1 MKKVIAFSTVFICFI
16 VLTSHTNK
24 KMEEGMFPLSEMK
37 NIDLQQIGLKM
48 APQDLYNPNGTSLID
63 AIVRVGG
70 CTGSFLSNDGLIV
83 TNHHCAFGFVTAIS
97 TPQNNYMKQG
107 FLARNRSEEQVAKGL
122 VCKITASYED
132 VSAKVLAGTEEMSD
146 PNERL
151 QKIASNIK
159 SVTTA
164 ENQANPGLQCE
175 ISEMF
180 TGRTYVL
187 FRYKLLK
194 DVRLVYVPARSIGE
208 YGGELDN
215 WVWPRHSGD
224 FAFLRAYVAPDGSA
238 AEYSE
243 KNVPDK
249 PAKFLKV
256 HPKGVKEN
264 DFVFIL
270 GYPGRT
276 FRHQPAKFFQ
286 YHEQFYLKY
295 ISEIYDWQINKM
307 EEMSK
312 GNDSIEIRYAGKI
325 KSLANVT
332 KNYKGKLQGFRR
344 AGLTQQKAND
354 EQQLQQFI
362 LADAAL
368 SKKYSNV
375 IPRINTLY
383 DEIIANAPRNMWYDF
398 IYTISPTMQFAG
410 AIDNY
415 GDAYNKLKTDA
426 EKKEFMDKQKPRLEQ
441 MYNRYLSNFDKPFDQ
456 AALVKMFE
464 DALALDPNNRIQT
477 IDALLAKK
485 QIKGKEDV
493 ARYVTELFNKS
504 ILSQPEK
511 IKAIFEKDPAKL
523 FKLKDP
529 MITIASSLNEEM
541 NPEDEKDRKRE
552 SELNLLM
559 AKYVDAKSV
568 WKNRQFIPDA
578 NGTLRFT
585 YGFVKGYMPN
595 DGEYNKPFTTLKGVI
610 EKESEEYEL
619 LQVIKDLYAARDYG
633 MFMHPDLGDLPVNI
647 LYNLDTTG
655 GNSGSPIMNA
665 YGELIGVNFDRAYTA
680 TINDY
685 AWNET
690 YSRSVAVDIRYVLWI
705 LQKVAKADY
714 LLAEMNVPVQ

>member
-1 MKKVIAFSTVFICFI
+1 MKRVIAFFT
-16 VLTSHTNK
+16 VLTCFVILSSHTNK
-24 KMEEGMFPLSEMK
+24 RMEEGMFPLSEMK
-37 NIDLQQIGLKM
+37 NIDLQKIGLKM

-70 CTGSFLSNDGLIV
+70 CTGSFVSNDGLIV
-83 TNHHCAFGFVTAIS
+83 TNHHCAFSFVTAIS
-97 TPQNNYMKQG
+97 TTKNNYMKEG
-107 FLARNRSEEQVAKGL
+107 FLAKSRNEEQLARGL
-122 VCKITASYED
+122 ICKITASYED
-132 VSAKVLAGTEEMSD
+132 VSVKVLAGTESISD
-146 PNERL
+146 PNDRL

-159 SVTTA
+159 SVTAA
-164 ENQANPGLQCE
+164 ENKANPDLQCE

-238 AEYSE
+238 AEYNE
-243 KNVPDK
+243 NNIPYK

-256 HPKGVKEN
+256 NPKGVKEN
-264 DFVFIL
+264 DFIFIL

-286 YHEQFYLKY
+286 YHEEYYLKY

-312 GNDSIEIRYAGKI
+312 GSDSLEIRYAGKI

-344 AGLTQQKAND
+344 AGLTQQKKND
-354 EQQLQQFI
+354 EEELNRFI
-362 LADAAL
+362 NADAAL
-368 SKKYSNV
+368 KSKYSNV
-375 IPRINTLY
+375 IPRINELY

-398 IYTISPTMQFAG
+398 VYTVSPAMQFA
-410 AIDNY
+410 ATIDNY
-415 GDAYNKLKTDA
+415 GDAWRNLKTEQ
-426 EKKEFMDKQKPRLEQ
+426 EKKDFIEKQRPRMQQ
-441 MYNRYLSNFDKPFDQ
+441 MLSKYSGAYDRDFEQ
-456 AALVKMFE
+456 AALIKMIE
-464 DALALDPNNRIQT
+464 DALRLDKNNRIKT
-477 IDALLAKK
+477 IDNLMSKK
-485 QIKGKEDV
+485 AIKSKEDIT
-493 ARYVTELFNKS
+493 RYVTELYNKS
-504 ILSQPEK
+504 MFSDPAKVSAL
-511 IKAIFEKDPAKL
+511 FEKDLEKL
-523 FKLKDP
+523 LKLKDP
-529 MITIASSLNEEM
+529 MIALASSLNEEM

-559 AKYVDAKSV
+559 AKYVDAKST

-595 DGEYNKPFTTLKGVI
+595 DGEYDKPFTTLKGVV

-619 LQVIKDLYAARDYG
+619 LQAVKDLYAAKDFG
-633 MFMHPDLGDLPVNI
+633 NFIHPDLGEVPVNI

-665 YGELIGVNFDRAYTA
+665 NGELIGVNFDRAYTA

-690 YSRSVAVDIRYVLWI
+690 YSRSVGVDVRYVLWV
-705 LQKVAKADY
+705 LQKVAKADH
-714 LLAEMNVPVQ
+714 LLTEMNVQ

>member
-1 MKKVIAFSTVFICFI
+1 MKKFFAFVTVLVSF
-16 VLTSHTNK
+16 VLLSSHTNK

-37 NIDLQQIGLKM
+37 NINLQQIGLKM

-97 TPQNNYMKQG
+97 TPQHNYMKEG
-107 FLARNRSEEQVAKGL
+107 FLAKTRGEERLAQGL

-132 VSAKVLAGTEEMSD
+132 VSVKVLAGTESIAD

-151 QKIASNIK
+151 QRIATNIRNI
-159 SVTTA
+159 TTA
-164 ENQANPGLQCE
+164 ENKANKDLQCE

-243 KNVPDK
+243 KNIPYK

-256 HPKGVKEN
+256 NPKGVKEN
-264 DFVFIL
+264 DFVFVL

-276 FRHQPAKFFQ
+276 YRHQPAKFFE
-286 YHEQFYLKY
+286 YHEAFYLKY
-295 ISEIYDWQINKM
+295 ISEMYDWQINKM

-312 GNDSIEIRYAGKI
+312 GNDSLEIRYAGRM
-325 KSLANVT
+325 KSLANTT
-332 KNYKGKLQGFRR
+332 KNFKGKLQGFRR
-344 AGLTQQKAND
+344 AGLTKQKAED
-354 EQQLQQFI
+354 EKQLEQFI
-362 LADAAL
+362 AADPSL
-368 SKKYSNV
+368 RNKYSEV
-375 IPRINTLY
+375 IPRINTIY
-383 DEIIANAPRNMWYDF
+383 GEIIANAPRNLWYDF
-398 IYTISPTMQFAG
+398 VYSTVPALQFA
-410 AIDNY
+410 ATIDNY
-415 GDAYNKLKTDA
+415 ADAFNELKTDSA
-426 EKKEFMDKQKPRLEQ
+426 KDAFILKQKPRIEQ
-441 MYNRYLSNFDKPFDQ
+441 MLSRYLSSYDKTLEH
-456 AALVKMFE
+456 AALINMLE
-464 DALALDPNNRIQT
+464 RAQGLDAQNRIQT
-477 IDALLAKK
+477 IDAMMAKK
-485 QIKGKEDV
+485 INFIKFTD
-493 ARYVTELFNKS
+493 ELFTKS
-504 ILSQPEK
+504 IFCSPEK
-511 IKAIFEKDPAKL
+511 VKALYEKDVKKL
-523 FKLKDP
+523 FAIKDP
-529 MITIASSLNEEM
+529 MKTFASSLNQEM

-559 AKYVDAKSV
+559 AKYVDAKSI
-568 WKNRQFIPDA
+568 WKQKQFIPDA

-585 YGFVKGYMPN
+585 YGSVKGYTPN
-595 DGEYNKPFTTLKGVI
+595 DGEYNKPFTTLTGVI
-610 EKESEEYEL
+610 EKESAEFEL
-619 LQVIKDLYAARDYG
+619 LAVIKELHKARDYG
-633 MFMHPDLGDLPVNI
+633 SFMHPDLNDLPVNI

-655 GNSGSPIMNA
+655 GNSGSPVMNA

-690 YSRSVAVDIRYVLWI
+690 YSRSVAVDIRYVLWV
-705 LQKVAKADY
+705 LQKVAKADN
-714 LLAEMNVPVQ
+714 LLKEMNVN

>member
-1 MKKVIAFSTVFICFI
+1 MKKLLALIFILPAFVILS
-16 VLTSHTNK
+16 SHTNK
-24 KMEEGMFPLSEMK
+24 KMEEGMFPLSEMR
-37 NIDLQQIGLKM
+37 NINLQQIGLKM

-70 CTGSFLSNDGLIV
+70 CTGSFVSNDGLIV

-97 TPQNNYMKQG
+97 TPKDNYMKEG
-107 FLARNRSEEQVAKGL
+107 FLAKTKSEERLAQGL

-132 VSAKVLAGTEEMSD
+132 VSAKVLNGTESIAD

-151 QKIASNIK
+151 VRIGNNIK
-159 SVTTA
+159 SITA
-164 ENQANPGLQCE
+164 RENRSNPGLQCE

-243 KNVPDK
+243 NNVPYK

-256 HPKGVKEN
+256 NPKGVKEN
-264 DFVFIL
+264 DFVFVL

-276 FRHQPAKFFQ
+276 YRHQPAKFFQ
-286 YHEQFYLKY
+286 YHEEFYLKY

-307 EEMSK
+307 NEMSK
-312 GNDSIEIRYAGKI
+312 GNDSLEIKYAGKI
-325 KSLANVT
+325 KSLANTT
-332 KNYKGKLQGFRR
+332 KNFKGKLQGFRR
-344 AGLTQQKAND
+344 AGLTRQKFND
-354 EQQLQQFI
+354 EKQLELFI
-362 LADAAL
+362 SADPAL
-368 SKKYSNV
+368 RNKYSDV

-383 DEIIANAPRNMWYDF
+383 DEIIANAPRNLWYDF
-398 IYTISPTMQFAG
+398 VYSTVPALQFA
-410 AIDNY
+410 ATIDNY
-415 GDAYNKLKTDA
+415 ADSYNALPTDSA
-426 EKKEFMDKQKPRLEQ
+426 KKDFIAKQKPRLEQ
-441 MYNRYLSNFDKPFDQ
+441 MLNRYIGSYDKPFELAAFQMLLQQ
-456 AALVKMFE
+456 AQQLNAQ
-464 DALALDPNNRIQT
+464 NRVTT
-477 IDALLAKK
+477 IDELLAKK
-485 QIKGKEDV
+485 VDLTAFANQL
-493 ARYVTELFNKS
+493 YTKS
-504 ILSQPEK
+504 I
-511 IKAIFEKDPAKL
+511 FTNPAKVKAL
-523 FKLKDP
+523 FDKDITKLFALKDP
-529 MITIASSLNEEM
+529 MKTFASSLNAEM

-559 AKYVDAKSV
+559 AKYVDAKSIF
-568 WKNRQFIPDA
+568 KQKQFIPDA

-585 YGFVKGYMPN
+585 YGTVKGYMPN
-595 DGEYNKPFTTLKGVI
+595 DGEWNKPFTTLTGVI
-610 EKESEEYEL
+610 EKESAEYEL
-619 LQVIKDLYAARDYG
+619 LAVIKELHQAREYG
-633 MFMHPDLGDLPVNI
+633 NFMHPDLNDLPVNI

-655 GNSGSPIMNA
+655 GNSGSPVMNA

-690 YSRSVAVDIRYVLWI
+690 YSRSVAVDIRYVLWV
-705 LQKVAKADY
+705 LQKVAKADA
-714 LLAEMNVPVQ
+714 LLTEMQIDG

>member
-1 MKKVIAFSTVFICFI
+1 MKKFFAFVTILVSF
-16 VLTSHTNK
+16 VLLSSHTNR

-37 NIDLQQIGLKM
+37 NINLQQIGLKM

-70 CTGSFLSNDGLIV
+70 CTGSFLSDDGLIV

-97 TPQNNYMKQG
+97 TPQHNYMKEG
-107 FLARNRSEEQVAKGL
+107 FLAKTRGEERLAQGL

-132 VSAKVLAGTEEMSD
+132 VSVNVLAGTESIAD

-151 QKIASNIK
+151 QRIATNIRNI
-159 SVTTA
+159 TTA
-164 ENQANPGLQCE
+164 ENKANKDLQCE

-215 WVWPRHSGD
+215 WIWPRHSGD

-243 KNVPDK
+243 KNIPYK

-256 HPKGVKEN
+256 NPKGVKEN
-264 DFVFIL
+264 DFVFVL

-276 FRHQPAKFFQ
+276 YRHQPAKFFE
-286 YHEQFYLKY
+286 YHEAFYLKY
-295 ISEIYDWQINKM
+295 ISEMYDWQINKM

-312 GNDSIEIRYAGKI
+312 GNDSLEIRYAGRM
-325 KSLANVT
+325 KSLANTT
-332 KNYKGKLQGFRR
+332 KNFKGKLQGFRR
-344 AGLTQQKAND
+344 AGLTKQKAED
-354 EQQLQQFI
+354 EKQLEQFI
-362 LADAAL
+362 AADPSL
-368 SKKYSNV
+368 RNKYSEV
-375 IPRINTLY
+375 IPRINTIY
-383 DEIIANAPRNMWYDF
+383 GEIIANAPRNLWYDF
-398 IYTISPTMQFAG
+398 VYSTVPALQFA
-410 AIDNY
+410 ATIDNY
-415 GDAYNKLKTDA
+415 ADAFNELKTDSA
-426 EKKEFMDKQKPRLEQ
+426 KDAFILKQKPRIEQ
-441 MYNRYLSNFDKPFDQ
+441 MLSRYLSSYDKPLEH
-456 AALVKMFE
+456 AALINMLE
-464 DALALDPNNRIQT
+464 QAQGLDAQNRIQT
-477 IDALLAKK
+477 IDAMMAKK
-485 QIKGKEDV
+485 INFIKFTD
-493 ARYVTELFNKS
+493 ELFTKS
-504 ILSQPEK
+504 IFCSPEK
-511 IKAIFEKDPAKL
+511 VKALYEKDVKKL
-523 FKLKDP
+523 FAIKDP
-529 MITIASSLNEEM
+529 MKTFASSLNQEM

-559 AKYVDAKSV
+559 AKYVDAKSI
-568 WKNRQFIPDA
+568 WKQKQFIPDA

-585 YGFVKGYMPN
+585 YGSVKGYTPN
-595 DGEYNKPFTTLKGVI
+595 DGEYNKPFTTLTGVI
-610 EKESEEYEL
+610 EKESAEFEL
-619 LQVIKDLYAARDYG
+619 LGVIKELHKARDYG
-633 MFMHPDLGDLPVNI
+633 SFMHPDLNDLPVNI

-655 GNSGSPIMNA
+655 GNSGSPVMNA

-690 YSRSVAVDIRYVLWI
+690 YSRSVAVDIRYVLWV
-705 LQKVAKADY
+705 LQKVAKADN
-714 LLAEMNVPVQ
+714 LLKEMNVN

>member
-1 MKKVIAFSTVFICFI
+1 MKKLFAFVT
-16 VLTSHTNK
+16 VLTSFILLSSHTNK

-37 NIDLQQIGLKM
+37 NINLQQIGLKM
-48 APQDLYNPNGTSLID
+48 SPQELYNPNGTSLID

-70 CTGSFLSNDGLIV
+70 CTGSFVSNDGLIV

-97 TPQNNYMKQG
+97 TPQHNYMKEG
-107 FLARNRSEEQVAKGL
+107 FLANTRGEERLAQGL

-132 VSAKVLAGTEEMSD
+132 VSIKVLAGTESITD

-151 QKIASNIK
+151 QRIATNIR
-159 SVTTA
+159 SITAA
-164 ENQANPGLQCE
+164 ENRANKDLQCE

-243 KNVPDK
+243 KNVPYK

-256 HPKGVKEN
+256 NPKGVKEN
-264 DFVFIL
+264 DFVFVL

-286 YHEQFYLKY
+286 YHEEFYLKY
-295 ISEIYDWQINKM
+295 ISENYDWQINKM
-307 EEMSK
+307 AEMSK
-312 GNDSIEIRYAGKI
+312 GNDSLEIRYAGRM
-325 KSLANVT
+325 KSLANTT
-332 KNYKGKLQGFRR
+332 KNFKGKLQGFRR
-344 AGLTQQKAND
+344 AGLTKQKFED
-354 EQQLQQFI
+354 EKQLEQFI
-362 LADAAL
+362 AADPTL
-368 SKKYSNV
+368 RTKYSDV
-375 IPRINTLY
+375 FPRINTLY
-383 DEIIANAPRNMWYDF
+383 DQIITNAPRNLWYDF
-398 IYTISPTMQFAG
+398 VYSTVPALQFA
-410 AIDNY
+410 ATIDNY
-415 GDAYNKLKTDA
+415 ADAYNELKTDSA
-426 EKKEFMDKQKPRLEQ
+426 KEAFISKQKPRIEQ
-441 MYNRYLSNFDKPFDQ
+441 MLARYMSSYDKPLEQ
-456 AALVKMFE
+456 AALLHM
-464 DALALDPNNRIQT
+464 LDEAKTLNTDNRIHT
-477 IDALLAKK
+477 IDAMLTKK
-485 QIKGKEDV
+485 VDFTKFV
-493 ARYVTELFNKS
+493 NELFAKS
-504 ILSQPEK
+504 LFCSPEK
-511 IKAIFEKDPAKL
+511 IKALYERDIKKL
-523 FKLKDP
+523 FALKDP
-529 MITIASSLNEEM
+529 MKTFASSLNEEM

-559 AKYVDAKSV
+559 AKYVDAKSI
-568 WKNRQFIPDA
+568 WKQKQFIPDA

-585 YGFVKGYMPN
+585 YGSVKGYTPN
-595 DGEYNKPFTTLKGVI
+595 DGEFNKPFTTLTGVI
-610 EKESEEYEL
+610 EKESAEYEL
-619 LQVIKDLYAARDYG
+619 LGVIKELHKARDFG
-633 MFMHPDLGDLPVNI
+633 SFMHPDLNDLPVNI

-655 GNSGSPIMNA
+655 GNSGSPVMNA

-690 YSRSVAVDIRYVLWI
+690 YSRSVAVDIRYVLWV
-705 LQKVAKADY
+705 LQKVAKADN
-714 LLAEMNVPVQ
+714 LLKEMNVN

>member
-1 MKKVIAFSTVFICFI
+1 MKKIIAFSAVFTCFL

-97 TPQNNYMKQG
+97 TPENNYMKQG
-107 FLARNRSEEQVAKGL
+107 FLARNRSEERLAKGL

-132 VSAKVLAGTEEMSD
+132 VSMKVLAGTDELSD

-159 SVTTA
+159 AVTAA
-164 ENQANPGLQCE
+164 ENQANPTLQCE

-224 FAFLRAYVAPDGSA
+224 FAFLRAYVAPDGTA

-243 KNVPDK
+243 NNLPYK

-256 HPKGVKEN
+256 NPKGVKEN

-312 GNDSIEIRYAGKI
+312 GSDSLEIRYAGKI

-344 AGLTQQKAND
+344 AGLTQQKMND
-354 EQQLQQFI
+354 ENELNKFI
-362 LADAAL
+362 MADAAL

-398 IYTISPTMQFAG
+398 VYTVSPAMQFAA

-426 EKKEFMDKQKPRLEQ
+426 EKKDFMEKQKPRLEQ
-441 MYNRYLSNFDKPFDQ
+441 MYNRYMGSYDRPFEQ
-456 AALVKMFE
+456 AALIKMIE
-464 DALALDPNNRIQT
+464 DAYVLNQNNRIKT
-477 IDALLAKK
+477 IDVLANK
-485 QIKGKEDV
+485 QIKGKADIT
-493 ARYVTELFNKS
+493 RYVTELYDRS
-504 ILSQPEK
+504 ILSNPEK
-511 IKAIFEKDPAKL
+511 VKAIFEKDPAKL

-529 MITIASSLNEEM
+529 MIAVASSLNDEM

-559 AKYVDAKSV
+559 AKYVDAKSI

-595 DGEYNKPFTTLKGVI
+595 DGEYNKPFTTLKGVL

-619 LQVIKDLYAARDYG
+619 LQVIKDLYAARDFG
-633 MFMHPDLGDLPVNI
+633 MFMHPELGDLPVNI

-714 LLAEMNVPVQ
+714 LLTEMNVPIQ

>member
-1 MKKVIAFSTVFICFI
+1 
-16 VLTSHTNK
+16 
-24 KMEEGMFPLSEMK
+24 MFPLSEMR
-37 NIDLQQIGLKM
+37 NINLQQIGLKM

-70 CTGSFLSNDGLIV
+70 CTGSFVSNDGLIV

-97 TPQNNYMKQG
+97 TPKDNYMKEG
-107 FLARNRSEEQVAKGL
+107 FLAKTKSEERLAQGL

-132 VSAKVLAGTEEMSD
+132 VSAKVLNGTESIAD

-151 QKIASNIK
+151 VRIGNNIK
-159 SVTTA
+159 SITA
-164 ENQANPGLQCE
+164 RENRSNPGLQCE

-243 KNVPDK
+243 NNVPYK

-256 HPKGVKEN
+256 NPKGVKEN
-264 DFVFIL
+264 DFVFVL

-276 FRHQPAKFFQ
+276 YRHQPAKFFQ
-286 YHEQFYLKY
+286 YHEEFYLKY
-295 ISEIYDWQINKM
+295 ISEMYDWQINKM
-307 EEMSK
+307 NEMSK
-312 GNDSIEIRYAGKI
+312 GNDSLEIKYAGKI
-325 KSLANVT
+325 KSLANTT
-332 KNYKGKLQGFRR
+332 KNFKGKLQGFRR
-344 AGLTQQKAND
+344 AGLTRQKFDD
-354 EQQLQQFI
+354 EKQLELFI
-362 LADAAL
+362 SADPAL
-368 SKKYSNV
+368 RNKYSDV

-383 DEIIANAPRNMWYDF
+383 DEIIANAPRNLWYDF
-398 IYTISPTMQFAG
+398 VYSTVPALQFA
-410 AIDNY
+410 ATIDNY
-415 GDAYNKLKTDA
+415 ADSYNALPTDSA
-426 EKKEFMDKQKPRLEQ
+426 KKDFIAKQKPRLEQ
-441 MYNRYLSNFDKPFDQ
+441 MLNRYIGSYDKPFELAAFQMLLQQ
-456 AALVKMFE
+456 AQQLNAQNKVT
-464 DALALDPNNRIQT
+464 T
-477 IDALLAKK
+477 IDELLAKK
-485 QIKGKEDV
+485 VDLTAFANQL
-493 ARYVTELFNKS
+493 YTKS
-504 ILSQPEK
+504 I
-511 IKAIFEKDPAKL
+511 FTNPAKVKAL
-523 FKLKDP
+523 FDKDITKLFALKDP
-529 MITIASSLNEEM
+529 MKTFASSLNAEM

-559 AKYVDAKSV
+559 AKYVDAKSIF
-568 WKNRQFIPDA
+568 KQKQFIPDA

-585 YGFVKGYMPN
+585 YGTVKGYMPN
-595 DGEYNKPFTTLKGVI
+595 DGEWNKPFTTLTGVI
-610 EKESEEYEL
+610 EKESAEYEL
-619 LQVIKDLYAARDYG
+619 LAVIKELHQARDYG
-633 MFMHPDLGDLPVNI
+633 NFMHPDLNDLPVNI

-655 GNSGSPIMNA
+655 GNSGSPVMNA

-690 YSRSVAVDIRYVLWI
+690 YSRSVAVDIRYVLWV
-705 LQKVAKADY
+705 LQKVAKADA
-714 LLAEMNVPVQ
+714 LLTEMQIDG

>member
-1 MKKVIAFSTVFICFI
+1 MKKIIAFSAVFTCFL

-97 TPQNNYMKQG
+97 TPENNYMKQG
-107 FLARNRSEEQVAKGL
+107 FLARNRSEERLAKGL

-132 VSAKVLAGTEEMSD
+132 VSMKVLAGTDELSD

-159 SVTTA
+159 AVTAA
-164 ENQANPGLQCE
+164 ENQANPTLQCE

-224 FAFLRAYVAPDGSA
+224 FAFLRAYVAPDGTA

-243 KNVPDK
+243 NNLPYK

-256 HPKGVKEN
+256 NPKGVKEN

-312 GNDSIEIRYAGKI
+312 GSDSLEIRYAGKI

-344 AGLTQQKAND
+344 AGLTQQKMND
-354 EQQLQQFI
+354 ENELNKFI
-362 LADAAL
+362 MADAAL

-398 IYTISPTMQFAG
+398 VYTVSPAMQFAA

-426 EKKEFMDKQKPRLEQ
+426 EKKDFMEKQKPRLEQ
-441 MYNRYLSNFDKPFDQ
+441 MYNRYMGSYDRPFEQ
-456 AALVKMFE
+456 AALIKMIE
-464 DALALDPNNRIQT
+464 DAYVLNQNNRIKT
-477 IDALLAKK
+477 IDVLANK
-485 QIKGKEDV
+485 QIKGKADIT
-493 ARYVTELFNKS
+493 RYVTELYDRS
-504 ILSQPEK
+504 MSQQ
-511 IKAIFEKDPAKL
+511 
-523 FKLKDP
+523 
-529 MITIASSLNEEM
+529 S
-541 NPEDEKDRKRE
+541 
-552 SELNLLM
+552 
-559 AKYVDAKSV
+559 
-568 WKNRQFIPDA
+568 
-578 NGTLRFT
+578 
-585 YGFVKGYMPN
+585 
-595 DGEYNKPFTTLKGVI
+595 
-610 EKESEEYEL
+610 
-619 LQVIKDLYAARDYG
+619 
-633 MFMHPDLGDLPVNI
+633 
-647 LYNLDTTG
+647 
-655 GNSGSPIMNA
+655 
-665 YGELIGVNFDRAYTA
+665 
-680 TINDY
+680 
-685 AWNET
+685 
-690 YSRSVAVDIRYVLWI
+690 
-705 LQKVAKADY
+705 
-714 LLAEMNVPVQ
+714 

>member
-1 MKKVIAFSTVFICFI
+1 MKKLFAFACILSSFII
-16 VLTSHTNK
+16 LSSHTNK

-83 TNHHCAFGFVTAIS
+83 TNHHCAFSFVTAIS
-97 TPQNNYMKQG
+97 TPEHNYMKEG
-107 FLARNRSEEQVAKGL
+107 FLAKNKSEEILAQGL

-132 VSAKVLAGTEEMSD
+132 VSVKVLAGAESISD
-146 PNERL
+146 PNMRL
-151 QKIASNIK
+151 QRIASNIK
-159 SVTTA
+159 NITA
-164 ENQANPGLQCE
+164 SENRANKDLQCE

-194 DVRLVYVPARSIGE
+194 DVRLVYVPARSVGE

-224 FAFLRAYVAPDGSA
+224 FSFLRAYVAPDGSA

-243 KNVPDK
+243 KNIPYK

-256 HPKGVKEN
+256 NPKGVKEN
-264 DFVFIL
+264 DFVFVL

-276 FRHQPAKFFQ
+276 YRHQPAKFFQ
-286 YHEQFYLKY
+286 YHEEFYLKY
-295 ISEIYDWQINKM
+295 ISEEYDWQINRM

-312 GNDSIEIRYAGKI
+312 GNDSLEIHYAGKM
-325 KSLANVT
+325 KSLANTT
-332 KNYKGKLQGFRR
+332 KNFKGKLQGFRR
-344 AGLTQQKAND
+344 AGLTKQKFED
-354 EQQLQQFI
+354 EKQLEQFI
-362 LADAAL
+362 AADPIL
-368 SKKYSNV
+368 RNKYSDV

-383 DEIIANAPRNMWYDF
+383 GEIIANAPRNLWYDF
-398 IYTISPTMQFAG
+398 VYSSVPAMQFA
-410 AIDNY
+410 ATIDNY
-415 GDAYNKLKTDA
+415 GDAYNQLETDSA
-426 EKKEFMDKQKPRLEQ
+426 KKDFLTKQKPRLEQ
-441 MYNRYLSNFDKPFDQ
+441 MLSKYLSTYDKEFEL
-456 AALVKMFE
+456 AALQHMFTQSQTL
-464 DALALDPNNRIQT
+464 DANNRIKT
-477 IDALLAKK
+477 IDALVAKK
-485 QIKGKEDV
+485 VNLNAYAVELYKKSLFANPAKIK
-493 ARYVTELFNKS
+493 ELFD
-504 ILSQPEK
+504 
-511 IKAIFEKDPAKL
+511 KDITKL

-529 MITIASSLNEEM
+529 MKTLAAQLNEEM

-559 AKYVDAKSV
+559 AKYVDAKSI
-568 WKNRQFIPDA
+568 WKNKQFIPDA

-595 DGEYNKPFTTLKGVI
+595 DGEYNKPFTTLTGVV
-610 EKESEEYEL
+610 EKESAEFEL
-619 LQVIKDLYAARDYG
+619 LAVIKELQKARDYG
-633 MFMHPDLGDLPVNI
+633 SFMHPDLNDLPVDF

-690 YSRSVAVDIRYVLWI
+690 YSRSVGVDIRYVLWV

-714 LLAEMNVPVQ
+714 LLEEMAVK